1 MATASVM
8 TKNAASVLVL
18 STDAAVRAR
27 LRSALTEQR
36 WEVYEADGGAAA
48 LLLMERTHP
57 HATLLDGPL
66 PDLYLED
73 FADEVRSSHPTMDL
87 IALDGALA
95 GLAGAARSPRRGE
108 LLQVLRSVCE
118 EGSAPLI
125 PDMVSPIRPAV
136 AMAPGPDGKLWP
148 RSTPPA
154 SAVTAISVRLPEL
167 IGDSNRMLEVSRRI
181 RLVAKRKTTVLIQGP
196 TGTGKEVVAHAL
208 HRLSPRAD
216 RPFVALNCAAIPE
229 ALLEAEL
236 FGHARGAFTGAVQ
249 RRTGRIEATNGGTL
263 FLDEIGEMP
272 LALQSKL
279 LRFLESGELQRVGEN
294 ETVRVDVR
302 IVAAT
307 HQPLARR
314 TQEGSFR
321 ADLFYRLAVFPVQ
334 TLISTLQRMGV
345 NVPTTGSANTLRVQN
360 MAAVFIAATLPPFAE
375 PGTKID
381 VTASSA
387 GDARSLN
394 GGLLLMKP
402 LYGPDGRI
410 YAQAQGPI
418 VLGGYAAAANG
429 NVKVVNHPTTGR
441 IPGGAMVE
449 RGVPLELSRLPS
461 LSILLNDADF
471 RTAERMADA
480 INSELKRP
488 LAHAADSRRVDL
500 RPQPGEDLPALLA
513 RVEAVEIETFP
524 RAKLVVNERT
534 GTVVIGGNVRLLPV
548 SILHGGLVVNVV
560 SEVAVSQPGP
570 FSNGTTQTVQQTS
583 VSAQDKPVNQI
594 VLKPGATVDDLVQE
608 LQGIGASARD
618 VISILQAM
626 KEAGALEAELEVL

>member
-1 MATASVM
+1 MTTHTARIRWSGSWS
-8 TKNAASVLVL
+8 AWL
-18 STDAAVRAR
+18 S
-27 LRSALTEQR
+27 
-36 WEVYEADGGAAA
+36 
-48 LLLMERTHP
+48 
-57 HATLLDGPL
+57 
-66 PDLYLED
+66 
-73 FADEVRSSHPTMDL
+73 F
-87 IALDGALA
+87 
-95 GLAGAARSPRRGE
+95 RSPRDGRLRFGVVAV
-108 LLQVLRSVCE
+108 LLL
-118 EGSAPLI
+118 APFF
-125 PDMVSPIRPAV
+125 
-136 AMAPGPDGKLWP
+136 
-148 RSTPPA
+148 A
-154 SAVTAISVRLPEL
+154 S
-167 IGDSNRMLEVSRRI
+167 M
-181 RLVAKRKTTVLIQGP
+181 RLVADTTGRRVRIKDVATIEGVRDNQLIGYGIVVGLS
-196 TGTGKEVVAHAL
+196 GTGD
-208 HRLSPRAD
+208 SQQ
-216 RPFVALNCAAIPE
+216 
-229 ALLEAEL
+229 
-236 FGHARGAFTGAVQ
+236 T
-249 RRTGRIEATNGGTL
+249 
-263 FLDEIGEMP
+263 
-272 LALQSKL
+272 
-279 LRFLESGELQRVGEN
+279 
-294 ETVRVDVR
+294 
-302 IVAAT
+302 
-307 HQPLARR
+307 
-314 TQEGSFR
+314 
-321 ADLFYRLAVFPVQ
+321 VFPVQ

-375 PGTKID
+375 PGTKLD

-394 GGLLLMKP
+394 GGLLLMTP

-429 NVKVVNHPTTGR
+429 NAKVVNHPTTGR

-513 RVEAVEIETFP
+513 HVEAVEIETFP
-524 RAKLVVNERT
+524 RAKVVVNERT

-560 SEVAVSQPGP
+560 SEFAVSQPGAL
-570 FSNGTTQTVQQTS
+570 SSGTTQTVQQTS

-608 LQGIGASARD
+608 LQSIGASARD

>member
-1 MATASVM
+1 MTTHTARIRWSGSWSAWLSSSSVC
-8 TKNAASVLVL
+8 
-18 STDAAVRAR
+18 DGR
-27 LRSALTEQR
+27 LGLG
-36 WEVYEADGGAAA
+36 VMA
-48 LLLMERTHP
+48 LLLLAP
-57 HATLLDGPL
+57 F
-66 PDLYLED
+66 
-73 FADEVRSSHPTMDL
+73 FASM
-87 IALDGALA
+87 
-95 GLAGAARSPRRGE
+95 
-108 LLQVLRSVCE
+108 
-118 EGSAPLI
+118 
-125 PDMVSPIRPAV
+125 
-136 AMAPGPDGKLWP
+136 
-148 RSTPPA
+148 
-154 SAVTAISVRLPEL
+154 RLPADTTARRVRIKDVATIEGVRDNQL
-167 IGDSNRMLEVSRRI
+167 IGYGIVVGLS
-181 RLVAKRKTTVLIQGP
+181 
-196 TGTGKEVVAHAL
+196 GTGD
-208 HRLSPRAD
+208 SQQ
-216 RPFVALNCAAIPE
+216 
-229 ALLEAEL
+229 
-236 FGHARGAFTGAVQ
+236 T
-249 RRTGRIEATNGGTL
+249 
-263 FLDEIGEMP
+263 
-272 LALQSKL
+272 
-279 LRFLESGELQRVGEN
+279 
-294 ETVRVDVR
+294 
-302 IVAAT
+302 
-307 HQPLARR
+307 
-314 TQEGSFR
+314 
-321 ADLFYRLAVFPVQ
+321 VFPVQ

-375 PGTKID
+375 PGTKLD

-394 GGLLLMKP
+394 GGLLLMTP

-429 NVKVVNHPTTGR
+429 NAKVVNHPTTGR

-449 RGVPLELSRLPS
+449 RGVPLDLSRLPS

-500 RPQPGEDLPALLA
+500 HPQPGDDLPALLA
-513 RVEAVEIETFP
+513 HVEAVEIETYP
-524 RAKLVVNERT
+524 RAKVVVNERT

-560 SEVAVSQPGP
+560 SEFAVSQPGP
-570 FSNGTTQTVQQTS
+570 LSSGTTQTVQQTS

-608 LQGIGASARD
+608 LQSIGASARD